1 MMPVPPGQRF
11 RKLAPQVLVFLLG
24 AASVL
29 LALRAADWLEVVGRN
44 QAERRLLQRLD
55 ESPTPIPTDDSPLV
69 RAAARI
75 QPCVVNVDTL
85 EDPSGQPD
93 DSIASPFKPPES
105 RQGRASG
112 VIVSHDGYVVT
123 NNHVVQGASIIR
135 VTSSSGVHY
144 DGQLVGA
151 DAAGDI
157 ALLKVNARNLPSADI
172 GDSDRLRVGESV
184 IAIGN
189 PFGIGTTVT
198 HGIISATDRK
208 DLHVG
213 GGVFLRRALQTD
225 AAISRGNSGGALA
238 NTAGQLVG
246 INTAIVSE
254 RGSSVGIGFAIPSN
268 AIRAILRDLLTR
280 RTFAPQAPSAPFIG
294 INYAPLTP
302 DMSAQLGLRP
312 GIGVIVLEVKPLTP
326 AADAG
331 LRRSDVILALDGRT
345 LRGTDDLRATLA
357 RRRIGQ
363 VIKLRLLRGSGTE
376 EVAVTVGRRP
386 QAQPST
392 R

>member
-1 MMPVPPGQRF
+1 MRQIGRGKRTAQH
-11 RKLAPQVLVFLLG
+11 ALVFLLG

-29 LALRAADWLEVVGRN
+29 VALRAVDWLNAIGRT
-44 QAERRLLQRLD
+44 QSERRLLQRLGQ
-55 ESPTPIPTDDSPLV
+55 SPVPIPTDDSPLV

-85 EDPSGQPD
+85 EDPSGHPED
-93 DSIASPFKPPES
+93 GVVSPFTPPSS
-105 RQGRASG
+105 RQGKASG
-112 VIVSHDGYVVT
+112 VVVSGDGYVVT
-123 NNHVVQGASIIR
+123 NNHVVHGASIIR
-135 VTSSSGVHY
+135 VTSSSGDHY

-151 DAAGDI
+151 DVTSDI
-157 ALLKVNARNLPSADI
+157 ALLKINARNLPAADI

-238 NTAGQLVG
+238 NTSGQLVG
-246 INTAIVSE
+246 INTAIMSE
-254 RGSSVGIGFAIPSN
+254 RGANVGIGFAIPSN
-268 AIRAILRDLLTR
+268 AVRAILRDILTKR
-280 RTFAPQAPSAPFIG
+280 AVEPDAPSAPFIG
-294 INYAPLTP
+294 IQYAPLSP
-302 DMSAQLGLRP
+302 QMSAQLDLPP
-312 GIGVIVLEVKPLTP
+312 GQGVIVLEVKPLTP

-331 LRRSDVILALDGRT
+331 LRRSDVILALDGRI
-345 LRGTDDLRATLA
+345 LRGADDLRQALA

-363 VIKLRLLRGSGTE
+363 TIRLRLLRGSGTE
-376 EVAVTVGRRP
+376 EVSVTVGRRP
-386 QAQPST
+386 QSPVSTPSP
-392 R
+392 